1 MTIFKYNIEVERSFY
16 LQMPAGAVILS
27 VQVQHNKPMIW
38 AVVDP
43 AARTVEREFYVRGT
57 GHELGIAATGK
68 FVGTFQL
75 DGGSRVF
82 HLFDG
87 GEV

>member
-1 MTIFKYNIEVERSFY
+1 MTIFKYPIEVKDRFY
-16 LQMPAGAVILS
+16 VDMPAGARILS
-27 VQVQHNKPMIW
+27 VQVQHNIPQIW
-38 AVVDP
+38 AVVDVLMP
-43 AARTVEREFYVRGT
+43 KVERAFWVRGT
-57 GHELGIAATGK
+57 GHELGIAAAGK

-75 DGGSRVF
+75 DGGSLVF